1 MRTRLLGIA
10 LLLGGV
16 PAWSQAPRL
25 PSAAVPKFHQHA
37 PRKSLGPAAD
47 QTGKPIIYES
57 SKLERLTRWWEKHF
71 SRRVDPG
78 SCPRSI
84 ARSLR
89 TRRSPFGLES
99 MDGITLP
106 SSRRAPIRIANSG
119 SPSYYAWYEF
129 APKAGVTITS
139 VPISPGDHMAA
150 QVDYAGDSEF
160 IVTITDQTTGAAY
173 ATSAAVPEAQRASAE
188 WIAELNGYNLS
199 DYGTVY
205 FGDDFTH
212 ASGTNQATNA
222 TTSGPIG
229 AFREN
234 VRASVIVAGK
244 DNNADVAVPGFLS
257 IDGTSF
263 TVTWWAK

>member
-10 LLLGGV
+10 LLLGGL
-16 PAWSQAPRL
+16 PARSQAPRL
-25 PSAAVPKFHQHA
+25 PSAAVPIFHQHA
-37 PRKSLGPAAD
+37 PRKSLGPAPD

-57 SKLERLTRWWEKHF
+57 SNWSGYAVVGEAFRQARGSWIVPA
-71 SRRVDPG
+71 VDCTITPNASVSFWVG
-78 SCPRSI
+78 I
-84 ARSLR
+84 
-89 TRRSPFGLES
+89 
-99 MDGITLP
+99 DGWDNATVEQTGTD
-106 SSRRAPIRIANSG
+106 SDCNSG

-129 APKAGVTITS
+129 APKAGVTINS
-139 VPISPGDHMAA
+139 VPISPGDHMSA
-150 QVDYAGDSEF
+150 QVDYAGNSEF

-173 ATSAAVPEAQRASAE
+173 TTSAAVPEAQRASAE

-234 VRASVIVAGK
+234 VRASVIVGGK
-244 DNNADVAVPGFLS
+244 DNNADVAVPGYLS